1 MSTKSTKLLNS
12 ALNFLEQNDINI
24 LVWRETRKPQFVD
37 AFKLSSAT
45 LVPLPNI
52 WEEREAAFTLS
63 TKGLFTLELFSN
75 LHSVFT
81 NHDFHFVSCDRV
93 LSWEVCAVFH
103 RINEKLIQPTLPTP
117 KADKIFN
124 SLHSNLNNN
133 ILFILGD

>member
-1 MSTKSTKLLNS
+1 MTLTFWYGEKPENHNLSMHLSCHLLLS
-12 ALNFLEQNDINI
+12 YLY
-24 LVWRETRKPQFVD
+24 RK
-37 AFKLSSAT
+37 
-45 LVPLPNI
+45 I

-117 KADKIFN
+117 KTDKIFN

-133 ILFILGD
+133 VLFILGD